1 MHFMKKLIMMNVLRK
16 LCFVGIACVFIISCS
31 TERKQRDILKLNW
44 FEISADARNKT
55 IRLCLDSALLPLRAV
70 IDTSALYERYRVK
83 IDFIFFEEGK
93 MDELLEDED
102 ASKGIDVFITRGQTL
117 DRMIRNKQLKPK
129 LSTLSPHLKA
139 SKMPDMFQKFSEQ
152 VETSSF
158 SIPILL
164 ATGASQR
171 DRAWMEFRK
180 RIASNAG
187 FNRFYND
194 KLELGQNSLSNQQII
209 TGLWHAVI
217 PATSTAQAAGLV
229 AIDFLLDEK
238 NQKSMESIA
247 WKSLYNLPENL
258 EEPHYSWKDFAFGQV
273 DAGNQGQ

>member
-1 MHFMKKLIMMNVLRK
+1 MMNVLK
-16 LCFVGIACVFIISCS
+16 QLCFVGIACVLIISCS

-55 IRLCLDSALLPLRAV
+55 VRLCLDSSLLPLRGV

-83 IDFIFFEEGK
+83 IDFIFFEEEK
-93 MDELLEDED
+93 MDELLEDETTSQD
-102 ASKGIDVFITRGQTL
+102 IDVFITRGQTL
-117 DRMIRNKQLKPK
+117 DRMLRNKQLKPK

-139 SKMPDMFQKFSEQ
+139 MQMPDMFQKFSEQ
-152 VETSSF
+152 VETASF

-171 DRAWMEFRK
+171 DRAWMELRK
-180 RIASNAG
+180 GVAPHAG

-194 KLELGQNSLSNQQII
+194 KLVLEKDSLSNQQVI

-217 PATSTAQAAGLV
+217 PITSRAQAAGLV

-247 WKSLYNLPENL
+247 WNSLYNLPENL
-258 EEPHYSWKDFAFGQV
+258 EEPHYSWKDFAFRQG
-273 DAGNQGQ
+273 DAGN